1 RDRVRREWIAREAR
15 RVLARRERFMITEN
29 KLGIVQAA
37 SGVDAS
43 NVDGGEIA
51 LLPTDPDASALA
63 LRNGLRERLGVEVA
77 VVITDTMGRAW
88 RLGQTD
94 AAIGSS
100 GLRVLHAYR
109 GTVDGQ
115 GNELAVTEVAVADE
129 LAAAA
134 DLVKGKLGGTPVAVV
149 RGLDIFDD
157 GSTARNLVRPLEE
170 DLFR

>member
-1 RDRVRREWIAREAR
+1 RERVRREWVSREAR
-15 RVLARRERFMITEN
+15 RVLARRERFLITEN

-51 LLPTDPDASALA
+51 LLPSDPDASALA

-77 VVITDTMGRAW
+77 VVITDTIAASLCPSRHARPIVSVITTATMGRAW

-100 GLRVLHAYR
+100 GVSVLHDYA
-109 GTVDGQ
+109 G
-115 GNELAVTEVAVADE
+115 A
-129 LAAAA
+129 
-134 DLVKGKLGGTPVAVV
+134 
-149 RGLDIFDD
+149 
-157 GSTARNLVRPLEE
+157 
-170 DLFR
+170 